1 MIFLKSVLIDFYNC
15 CEIPIRAVDNN
26 MKILSEVGYSSFYD
40 YIFNDLNLNSKF
52 ERSYL
57 KHDHNDSLIITFEN
71 NISFYSL
78 FNHKSIDKDLIF
90 IIGPLYLKEDLKNSN
105 DDLELYKIPLKTK
118 SCLKYYNSLL
128 KIILDEKLK
137 DNFLISYSPYVCR
150 AIDFIEKNYSKEIT
164 IDSICTEFKINKSY
178 FCSLFKSETGQTFI
192 NFLNNYRIEKSKEL
206 LKNLDLSLLD
216 IAHKVGFSN
225 QSYYCTVFKKFT
237 SLTPLKYRESTY
249 KKSL

>member
-26 MKILSEVGYSSFYD
+26 MNILSEVGYSSFYD

-78 FNHKSIDKDLIF
+78 FNYKSIDKDLIF

-137 DNFLISYSPYVCR
+137 DNFSISYSPYVGR
-150 AIDFIEKNYSKEIT
+150 AIDFIEKNYAEEIT
-164 IDSICTEFKINKSY
+164 IDSLCTEFKINKSY
-178 FCSLFKSETGQTFI
+178 L
-192 NFLNNYRIEKSKEL
+192 
-206 LKNLDLSLLD
+206 
-216 IAHKVGFSN
+216 
-225 QSYYCTVFKKFT
+225 
-237 SLTPLKYRESTY
+237 
-249 KKSL
+249 